1 MKNKIKLPKSV
12 LKRINKITRHKKVMV
27 MSMSAQHLASNKSK
41 RRRTSAK
48 NSRVLHGADQKRLVK
63 YNI

>member
-12 LKRINKITRHKKVMV
+12 LKRIKKVTRRHKMVV

-48 NSRVLHGADQKRLVK
+48 NNMVLQGVDQKRLVK

>member
-12 LKRINKITRHKKVMV
+12 LKRIKKITRRHKVMV
-27 MSMSAQHLASNKSK
+27 VSMSAQHLASNKSK

-48 NSRVLHGADQKRLVK
+48 NSQVLHGADQKRLVK